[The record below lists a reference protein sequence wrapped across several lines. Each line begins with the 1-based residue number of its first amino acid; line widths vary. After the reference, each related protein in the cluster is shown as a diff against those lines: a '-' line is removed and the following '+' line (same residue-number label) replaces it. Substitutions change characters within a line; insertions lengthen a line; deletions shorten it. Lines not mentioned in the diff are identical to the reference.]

1 MKKQQTFSLILLAS
15 SALLAANA
23 FGQTST
29 TGAAQT
35 PPAKTQ
41 SSSGASSGTAAAKP
55 QTGATAKKPG
65 TGAAKPGAAAA
76 PVLQTDRQKASYVIG
91 ANIGRQLK
99 QLGIDDIDSALLAR
113 GLKDFFAG
121 AKSPLTDEQAQ
132 AAVIAYSTEI
142 KKRTEVR
149 NQKEGET
156 FLAANKA
163 KPGVVALPDGLQYKI
178 LAAGTGPKPKAD
190 DTVVCKYKGTLI
202 NGTEFDN
209 SDNHGGTADIPVGN
223 VIKGW
228 TEALQLMPVGSKWEL
243 YIPSELAYGARGAG
257 PIGPGATLIFDVEVV
272 SIKEKPKEEPKQ
284 AADPKDAAKPAP
296 PTAQPNNQPPPQQP
310 APQQPVPQQ
319 QQPPAPKPPSR

>member
-1 MKKQQTFSLILLAS
+1 MKKQQTFSLILAISGVLLAS
-15 SALLAANA
+15 NA
-23 FGQTST
+23 FAQTSPA

-41 SSSGASSGTAAAKP
+41 SSSGAAAAKP
-55 QTGATAKKPG
+55 QAGAAAKKPG
-65 TGAAKPGAAAA
+65 TAATAKPGSAA

-91 ANIGRQLK
+91 TNIGRQLK
-99 QLGIDDIDSALLAR
+99 QAGIDDIDSALLAR

-121 AKSPLTDEQAQ
+121 AKSPLTDEQSQ
-132 AAVIAYSTEI
+132 AALMAYATEV
-142 KKRTEVR
+142 KKRVETK

-163 KPGVVALPDGLQYKI
+163 KSGVVTLPDGLQYKI
-178 LAAGTGPKPKAD
+178 LTTGTGPKPKPE

-209 SDNHGGTADIPVGN
+209 SEKHGGTTDIPVGG

-243 YIPSELAYGARGAG
+243 YIPSDLAYGSRQAG
-257 PIGPGATLIFDVEVV
+257 TDIGPNSTLIFQVELV
-272 SIKEKPKEEPKQ
+272 SIKEKPKAEPKP
-284 AADPKDAAKPAP
+284 AADPKEATKPAAPAPQPTSQPAPEQPAP
-296 PTAQPNNQPPPQQP
+296 PQQ
-310 APQQPVPQQ
+310 
-319 QQPPAPKPPSR
+319 PAPKPPSR